1 MGNYISNDQNV
12 NFVFATINEKFLL
25 LHKLLLD
32 IKKLIL
38 KGDNTNISNIN
49 IIINKQNAD
58 EDGFIWD
65 NYEINNLKEANN
77 LK

>member
-32 IKKLIL
+32 IKNLIL
-38 KGDNTNISNIN
+38 KGDKPNISNIN

-58 EDGFIWD
+58 EDGFTWD
-65 NYEINNLKEANN
+65 NYEINNLKE
-77 LK
+77 

>member
-32 IKKLIL
+32 IKNLIL
-38 KGDNTNISNIN
+38 KNDNTNISNIN
-49 IIINKQNAD
+49 IIINKQNSD

-65 NYEINNLKEANN
+65 NYEINSLKE
-77 LK
+77 

>member
-12 NFVFATINEKFLL
+12 NFVLATINEKFLL

-32 IKKLIL
+32 IKNLIL
-38 KGDNTNISNIN
+38 KGDSTNISNIN
-49 IIINKQNAD
+49 IIINKQNID

-65 NYEINNLKEANN
+65 NYEINNIEN
-77 LK
+77 

>member
-1 MGNYISNDQNV
+1 MGNYISTDQNV

-32 IKKLIL
+32 IKNLIL
-38 KGDNTNISNIN
+38 KGDKPNISNIN

-65 NYEINNLKEANN
+65 NYEINNLKE
-77 LK
+77 

>member
-12 NFVFATINEKFLL
+12 NYVFATINEKFLL

-32 IKKLIL
+32 IKNLIL

-49 IIINKQNAD
+49 IIINKNNAD

-65 NYEINNLKEANN
+65 NYEIDNLKEANN